1 MQLSPYLDTPN
12 PGHEYKVWMTPVGDY
27 IALGGFHPSR
37 SKTDNFKVVPPETPP
52 D

>member
-1 MQLSPYLDTPN
+1 VQLSPYLDTPN